1 MNKEVKMKKI
11 FQLMVILMF
20 ILVTAGAIFAQDGS
34 KTYIVGTSADYPPFE
49 WIDSN
54 GNYVGLDMDLMRV
67 IATLEGYQVEFR
79 DIGFDSLIPA
89 LQAGKIDIIAAAMNS
104 TSERAKIVDFTDVY
118 WRADQPI
125 MVKKDSD
132 LNIVTA
138 LSQEHKVGAQRGTTQ
153 ADWIQNNLID
163 KGVEVKLELYE
174 TNDSGVMDLVNG
186 RIDAFICDAPEAKVF
201 SENNPLKMVGVIYTG
216 EEGYIAYAVQ
226 KGDPK
231 KLLSLLNEGL
241 KKVEGKIKDN
251 LAEAYFAGDLKNIDK
266 AYAEN
271 KHFFTEEKDVAAYA
285 ENLAK
290 SMTAK

>member
-1 MNKEVKMKKI
+1 MKKI

-20 ILVTAGAIFAQDGS
+20 ILVTAGAIFAQEGS

-54 GNYVGLDMDLMRV
+54 GNYVGLDMDLMRA
-67 IATLEGYQVEFR
+67 IAVFGGYQVEFR
-79 DIGFDSLIPA
+79 DLGFDSLIPA

-118 WRADQPI
+118 WRSDQPI
-125 MVKKDSD
+125 MVKNDSD

-174 TNDSGVMDLVNG
+174 TNDLGVMDLVNG
-186 RIDAFICDAPEAKVF
+186 RIDAFICDAPVAKVF
-201 SENNPLKMVGVIYTG
+201 SDNNPLKMVGVIYTG
-216 EEGYIAYAVQ
+216 EEGYCAYAVQ

-251 LAEAYFAGDLKNIDK
+251 LVEAYFSGDLKKIDQ

-271 KHFFTEEKDVAAYA
+271 KHFLTEEKDLAAYA

>member
-1 MNKEVKMKKI
+1 MKKI

-20 ILVTAGAIFAQDGS
+20 ILVTAGAIFAQEGS

-54 GNYVGLDMDLMRV
+54 GNYVGLDMDLMRA

-89 LQAGKIDIIAAAMNS
+89 LQSGKIDIIAAAMNS
-104 TSERAKIVDFTDVY
+104 TSERAKIVDFTDAY
-118 WRADQPI
+118 WKADQPI
-125 MVKKDSD
+125 MVKSDSD

-138 LSQEHKVGAQRGTTQ
+138 LSQNHKVGAQRGTTQ

-163 KGVEVKLELYE
+163 KGIEVKLELYE

-201 SENNPLKMVGVIYTG
+201 SENNPLKMVGVILTG

-241 KKVEGKIKDN
+241 KKVEGEIKDN
-251 LAEAYFAGDLKNIDK
+251 LVEAYFAGDLKNIDK

-271 KHFFTEEKDVAAYA
+271 KHFFTKEKDVAAYA